1 MKYGKQ
7 HTIRFHVD
15 DIMSSHKDKKVND
28 EFNKWLNKMY
38 GKYGEVKVYRGKKHD
53 YLGMNLIFWKKVKSK
68 LI

>member
-15 DIMSSHKDKKVND
+15 DTMSSHKNKKVND
-28 EFNKWLNKMY
+28 EFHEWLNKMY
-38 GKYGEVKVYRGKKHD
+38 GKYGNVKVYHGKKHD
-53 YLGMNLIFWKKVKSK
+53 YLGMNFDFQKKENLK